1 MTTETLSRAEPPER
15 VRPTPEQLER
25 KRKQQR
31 FTRQRVWLPVGVVA
45 LLWLLAVAGLLWLT
59 VAGSWFNMDTSQ
71 ATYRSLVSGVADAI
85 IILSITPLL
94 FLCAVPSVGIF
105 AVAVRRRRRDPE
117 RRAWTESGRRL
128 LWRVENGIA
137 AVGRRLEEDV
147 LPSVARPVTSAYALA
162 AFVRTLWKIS
172 AEMISRENRTH
183 DEE

>member
-31 FTRQRVWLPVGVVA
+31 FTRRRVWLPVGVVT
-45 LLWLLAVAGLLWLT
+45 LLWLLAIAGLLWLT
-59 VAGSWFNMDTSQ
+59 VAGSWFNMDTNQ
-71 ATYRSLVSGVADAI
+71 ATYRSLVSGAADAI

-94 FLCAVPSVGIF
+94 LLCALPSVGVI
-105 AVAVRRRRRDPE
+105 ALAVRRRRQEPKPRS
-117 RRAWTESGRRL
+117 WTEGGRRL
-128 LWRVENGIA
+128 LWRVENGVM
-137 AVGRRLEEDV
+137 AVRQRLEEDV

-162 AFVRTLWKIS
+162 AFVRTLWRIT

-183 DEE
+183 DK